1 MPPLFFDVL
10 TLFRQSHFLFRGVTR
25 GVIEENC
32 SKFQKIKIQKKF
44 REPLILLGSRNFFGG
59 DNRDR
64 TGDLLNAIQ
73 RKVVVAQR
81 FFGLL
86 VVTWWS

>member
-59 DNRDR
+59 DSRDR
-64 TGDLLNAIQ
+64 TGDLLNAMQCKI
-73 RKVVVAQR
+73 VANTS
-81 FFGLL
+81 FFGSRG
-86 VVTWWS
+86 VTGV